1 MIAVNNPDYNVERTE
16 IISCGKQTQPVR
28 TQPEFGLNLSKSSQ
42 VQTERQ
48 TRLKIDL
55 SEWVGHRVLAVKGD
69 IYCSGVISAVAVPSD
84 SLSVLLDGES
94 QPTLYRDLLLLPGHD
109 RPPIISD
116 VIPSSSQVN
125 TGSKFCVMLDS
136 KRNIFVE
143 ALVYEINQQVSP
155 AEFLVKLRAEGEAGE
170 KTWVRR
176 AQLRVTEVPWHEEM
190 VRAAEVGAVVTP
202 SPPLTQPP
210 PETGQWEGHCKSLY
224 ISY

>member
-1 MIAVNNPDYNVERTE
+1 MV
-16 IISCGKQTQPVR
+16 
-28 TQPEFGLNLSKSSQ
+28 
-42 VQTERQ
+42 
-48 TRLKIDL
+48 
-55 SEWVGHRVLAVKGD
+55 
-69 IYCSGVISAVAVPSD
+69 
-84 SLSVLLDGES
+84 VLLDGET

-109 RPPIISD
+109 WPPIISD

-125 TGSKFCVMLDS
+125 NGSKFCVMLDS

-190 VRAAEVGAVVTP
+190 VRVAEVGAVVTP

-210 PETGQWEGHCKSLY
+210 TETGQ
-224 ISY
+224 